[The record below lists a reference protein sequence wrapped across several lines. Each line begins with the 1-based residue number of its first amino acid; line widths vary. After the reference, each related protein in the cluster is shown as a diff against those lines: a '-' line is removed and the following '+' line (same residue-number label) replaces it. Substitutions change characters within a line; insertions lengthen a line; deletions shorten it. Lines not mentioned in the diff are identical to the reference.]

1 MVELKKTTHH
11 IDARGESLGRL
22 ATKIARLLMGK
33 NKASY
38 LPHKDDG
45 DTVVITN
52 VELLAITIKKVQQKK
67 YYHYSGYPGGMKSKK
82 MSNVF
87 ADQPAEVL
95 RHAVYYML
103 PKNKLRKNMIKRLII
118 VNKNKK

>member
-1 MVELKKTTHH
+1 MADLKRTTHH
-11 IDARGESLGRL
+11 IDATGESLGRL

-38 LPHKDDG
+38 LPYKDDG
-45 DTVVITN
+45 DTVVVTG
-52 VELLAITIKKVQQKK
+52 VERLAIAPKKIQQKK

-82 MSNVF
+82 MSNIF
-87 ADQPAEVL
+87 AAQPAEVL

-103 PKNKLRKNMIKRLII
+103 PKNKLRKNMVKRLIV
-118 VNKNKK
+118 VNKK